1 MATPIL
7 DEFWVIAKS
16 KQGEAEMSSLQEYLD
31 SCRPTIK
38 LKHTANRESNRNG

>member
-1 MATPIL
+1 MATLIL
-7 DEFWVIAKS
+7 DEFWVAAKS
-16 KQGEAEMSSLQEYLD
+16 EQGEAEMLNLKEHLD

>member
-16 KQGEAEMSSLQEYLD
+16 RQGEREMSSLQDCLD
-31 SCRPTIK
+31 SC
-38 LKHTANRESNRNG
+38 SGQD